1 MWKRR
6 TLLDLHG
13 ESPLC
18 PKCGGEYLHQT
29 NTTIYERSEDDDWTT
44 VMKQDGHE
52 MVVTKFPSADTHNP
66 SYRRHGLVIDFTCE
80 NCHNVGIDG
89 KGRELPPR
97 SSEPFHL
104 AIFQH
109 KGVTYIEW
117 VE

>member
-1 MWKRR
+1 MWKKRA
-6 TLLDLHG
+6 LMDFNG
-13 ESPLC
+13 GSPLC

-66 SYRRHGLVIDFTCE
+66 SYRRHGLIIDFDCE
-80 NCHNVGIDG
+80 HCPGPH
-89 KGRELPPR
+89 
-97 SSEPFHL
+97 HL